1 MERESVVL
9 DDEVEVDAGPG
20 VPGSAPDALTA
31 PEPGGEAG

>member
-9 DDEVEVDAGPG
+9 DAEVEVDAGPG
-20 VPGSAPDALTA
+20 AAPDALTA